1 MKFRNT
7 IPLPAPSKITTLWE
21 KCNNEVRDFDLKLAT
36 SSPSGNGVRAQRD
49 ASSHPRGGSGQQDA
63 WWRARA
69 PVWRKGTPHAAG
81 GAVKPVRVRAER
93 SRSPGRRR
101 QERGGR
107 AQEGESARAGGGERA
122 HRRGRARAGSGTA
135 PPRTRV
141 AHLCEGPFSVQSDE
155 ALTGATRLS
164 LGNMMLSDRAWHRGP
179 GSCEVSGT
187 GEAART
193 ESGRAVSWD
202 GRGRRAMAEGC
213 GFLQG

>member
-1 MKFRNT
+1 M
-7 IPLPAPSKITTLWE
+7 
-21 KCNNEVRDFDLKLAT
+21 
-36 SSPSGNGVRAQRD
+36 
-49 ASSHPRGGSGQQDA
+49 
-63 WWRARA
+63 
-69 PVWRKGTPHAAG
+69 
-81 GAVKPVRVRAER
+81 KPVRVRAER

-107 AQEGESARAGGGERA
+107 AQEGAGARAGGV
-122 HRRGRARAGSGTA
+122 RARAGSGTA

>member
-1 MKFRNT
+1 MK
-7 IPLPAPSKITTLWE
+7 PLL
-21 KCNNEVRDFDLKLAT
+21 V
-36 SSPSGNGVRAQRD
+36 PSGAESLPW
-49 ASSHPRGGSGQQDA
+49 ASP
-63 WWRARA
+63 
-69 PVWRKGTPHAAG
+69 AG
-81 GAVKPVRVRAER
+81 GGRAHR
-93 SRSPGRRR
+93 G
-101 QERGGR
+101 GGR
-107 AQEGESARAGGGERA
+107 AQEVGQP
-122 HRRGRARAGSGTA
+122 RRGRGWSICA
-135 PPRTRV
+135 
-141 AHLCEGPFSVQSDE
+141 LCEGPFSVQSDE